1 MNLNITNARAVAA
14 SFMVETALEKLK
26 RTNTNTTGSRESM
39 LREMMM
45 FYDYNLETV
54 IANLET
60 AKELL
65 DAVNAGR
72 LNDDAYDSKDQ
83 GEE

>member
-1 MNLNITNARAVAA
+1 
-14 SFMVETALEKLK
+14 MVETALEKLK

-65 DAVNAGR
+65 DAVKDSQNAGR
-72 LNDDAYDSKDQ
+72 LNDDAYDSKGQ
-83 GEE
+83 GEG